1 MIKKKYEIILDG
13 CDDSTKFEM
22 ELTNEEFELLEKVSS
37 KANET
42 STYCCMPRMYVCE
55 VAEEESK
62 K

>member
-22 ELTNEEFELLEKVSS
+22 ELTNEEFELLNKVSVKSNEAS
-37 KANET
+37 K
-42 STYCCMPRMYVCE
+42 YCCMPRMYLCE
-55 VAEEESK
+55 VPEEEFK

>member
-22 ELTNEEFELLEKVSS
+22 ELTDEEFELLLKVSD

-42 STYCCMPRMYVCE
+42 SEYCCMPRIYVCE
-55 VAEEESK
+55 VSEEE
-62 K
+62 